1 MTMKRSK
8 GNNNKKSIF
17 LGLILL
23 LLALGLFLF
32 EDQDTPTVTTQPNFR
47 SKETQDLV
55 NRHLRETTQ
64 DIVLRQQKAAIDSK
78 REILNSQKSG
88 PQRKFDYNPQRL
100 EITNYDENPTFN
112 QELGRGVKGYDFP
125 QDPSQIVQSKLFQ
138 DQTDEKY
145 SEQYKKEYVRQFVE
159 NARNAGWDIKVDASY
174 RVISAKPI
182 QRAPAYNILQGTG
195 EGSH

>member
-1 MTMKRSK
+1 MSMKK
-8 GNNNKKSIF
+8 PNDKKNNNSVF

-32 EDQDTPTVTTQPNFR
+32 EDQEAQKPKAQTNFR

-55 NRHLRETTQ
+55 NRHLRETSQ
-64 DIVLRQQKAAIDSK
+64 DIALTQQKAAIAAQK
-78 REILNSQKSG
+78 EILNLQKSA
-88 PQRKFDYNPQRL
+88 PQKKYDYNPQRL
-100 EITNYDENPTFN
+100 EISQYEEKPLFN
-112 QELGRGVKGYDFP
+112 QELGRGVKSYDFP

-138 DQTDEKY
+138 DQAEEKY
-145 SEQYKKEYVRQFVE
+145 SEQYKKEYVRQFIE
-159 NARNAGWDIKVDASY
+159 NARNAGWDLKVDASY

-182 QRAPAYNILQGTG
+182 ERRPAYDVLQGQS